1 MTGEMVRDQALAAS
15 GLLVRQVGGRS
26 VRPYQPPG
34 LWKELASASSVYQ
47 PEQGGNLYRR
57 TMYTFWRRTIP
68 PPQLILF
75 DAPNRELC
83 TARRPRTSTPLQ
95 SLVLMNAPAYVEAAR
110 YLADDLLARELSNR
124 QRLVEAFQAM
134 IVRKPSARELKLLTV
149 TWEHF
154 RRRYASDIEAARKF
168 VQVGYSK
175 PRSSQLADLAAL
187 TATVS
192 MIMNLDE
199 AVTRE

>member
-1 MTGEMVRDQALAAS
+1 
-15 GLLVRQVGGRS
+15 
-26 VRPYQPPG
+26 
-34 LWKELASASSVYQ
+34 
-47 PEQGGNLYRR
+47 
-57 TMYTFWRRTIP
+57 
-68 PPQLILF
+68 
-75 DAPNRELC
+75 
-83 TARRPRTSTPLQ
+83 
-95 SLVLMNAPAYVEAAR
+95 
-110 YLADDLLARELSNR
+110 
-124 QRLVEAFQAM
+124 M